1 MVVGVR
7 RVLPGADVV
16 MVPLADGGEGTVEA
30 LVAATG
36 GRLVTADVTGPLGET
51 VSATWGVLGDGST
64 AVIEMAAASGIM
76 LVPADRLD
84 PMAATTRGTGELIL
98 EALDA
103 GCRDL
108 IIGLGGSATN
118 DGGAGMAQALGV
130 RLLDGENRD
139 LPPGGA
145 ALVRLRNID
154 VSGLDRRIASCRV
167 RAACDVTNPLC
178 GPQGASHIYGPQKG
192 ATDDVCRQLDKAL
205 DNYATVLERDLG
217 IDVRHT
223 PGVGASGGLGAGLVA
238 FLGAE
243 LARGMDIVAGAV
255 GLAGHLRGASLVLT
269 GEGRLDAQT
278 AFGKTVSGVAERAK
292 ASGVPVVALAGELA
306 GDLSALYERGL
317 TSAMSIAPGPV
328 TAADSMDSAAALVTD
343 AAERV
348 VRLFIAGHDMSRRI
362 DRPSEPP

>member
-1 MVVGVR
+1 
-7 RVLPGADVV
+7 
-16 MVPLADGGEGTVEA
+16 
-30 LVAATG
+30 
-36 GRLVTADVTGPLGET
+36 
-51 VSATWGVLGDGST
+51 
-64 AVIEMAAASGIM
+64 
-76 LVPADRLD
+76 
-84 PMAATTRGTGELIL
+84 
-98 EALDA
+98 
-103 GCRDL
+103 
-108 IIGLGGSATN
+108 
-118 DGGAGMAQALGV
+118 MAQALGV

-255 GLAGHLRGASLVLT
+255 T